1 MNNHSLSVLMRM
13 TTLGGGA
20 ILLII
25 LNNDFLA
32 QVYFSDQITNTGAVF
47 NTAILLLFLLGLA
60 KLVRLLLSYAFE
72 ERQVARFLKAME
84 AEAESP
90 ELKVSDK
97 SIIARRYKMIRM
109 LDSRGVT
116 VNHSAL
122 AATLVADE
130 STRSSFPR
138 FINNS
143 MILLGVFGTIVSLS
157 IALVGASDLLG
168 GSGGSTGNMDNM
180 GTVIHGMSTALSTTM
195 TAILCYLFYGY
206 FFLKFN
212 DVQTRLFSSIEQL
225 TTLHIL
231 PRYSR
236 SGDTLV
242 DDIAGLVSSL
252 EKTAFLMQN
261 MQGEMLSATR
271 ELRSVIETVQQQ
283 TLPLTDDIKVIKQI
297 LREGFR
303 LGGDE

>member
-1 MNNHSLSVLMRM
+1 MNNNSLSVLMRM
-13 TTLGGGA
+13 AMLGGGV
-20 ILLII
+20 ILIALWKSNFI
-25 LNNDFLA
+25 A
-32 QVYFSDQITNTGAVF
+32 QVYFSDQITNTGFVF
-47 NTAILLLFLLGLA
+47 NTTILLLFLLGLG
-60 KLVRLLLSYAFE
+60 KLVKLLLGYMFE
-72 ERQVARFLKAME
+72 ERQLARFLKAME
-84 AEAESP
+84 ADEESP
-90 ELKVSDK
+90 ESKISDK
-97 SIIARRYKMIRM
+97 SIVARRYQMIRM
-109 LDSRGVT
+109 LDARGVT

-157 IALVGASDLLG
+157 IALVGASDLLAG
-168 GSGGSTGNMDNM
+168 DSSGGNM

-195 TAILCYLFYGY
+195 TAIFCYLFFGY
-206 FFLKFN
+206 FYLKFN
-212 DVQTRLFSSIEQL
+212 DVQTCIFSAVEQL

-236 SGDTLV
+236 SADTLV
-242 DDIAGLVSSL
+242 NDVAGLVGSL
-252 EKTAFLMQN
+252 EKTASLMQG
-261 MQGEMLSATR
+261 MQGEMLAATR
-271 ELRSVIETVQQQ
+271 ELSSVIDTVQQQ
-283 TLPLTDDIKVIKQI
+283 TAPLSNDIKVIKKI

>member
-1 MNNHSLSVLMRM
+1 MNNNSFSVLVRM
-13 TTLGGGA
+13 ATLGAMA
-20 ILLII
+20 ILIALWKR
-25 LNNDFLA
+25 DFID
-32 QVYFSDQITNTGAVF
+32 QVYFSNQISNVGQVF
-47 NTAILLLFLLGLA
+47 NTVILLLFLLGLA
-60 KLVRLLLSYAFE
+60 KLAKLLMGYMFE
-72 ERQVARFLKAME
+72 ERQVAKFQKAME
-84 AEAESP
+84 ADEEFP
-90 ELKVSDK
+90 EKKVSDK
-97 SIIARRYKMIRM
+97 SIIARRYQMIRS
-109 LDSRGVT
+109 LDSRGVA

-143 MILLGVFGTIVSLS
+143 MILMGVFGTIIALS

-168 GSGGSTGNMDNM
+168 QNSSGGSM

-195 TAILCYLFYGY
+195 TAIFCYLFYGY
-206 FFLKFN
+206 FYLKFN
-212 DVQTRLFSSIEQL
+212 DVQTRLFSSVEQL

-231 PRYSR
+231 PCYSR
-236 SGDTLV
+236 SADTLV
-242 DDIAGLVSSL
+242 DDVAGLVGSL

-271 ELRSVIETVQQQ
+271 ELRTVIESVQQQ
-283 TLPLTDDIKVIKQI
+283 TAPLTDDIKVIKKV

>member
-1 MNNHSLSVLMRM
+1 MNNNSFSVLMRM
-13 TTLGGGA
+13 VTLSGLA
-20 ILLII
+20 VLLAL
-25 LNNDFLA
+25 LNRDFLG
-32 QVYFSDQITNTGAVF
+32 QVYFSNQITNIGQVF
-47 NTAILLLFLLGLA
+47 NVVILLLFLLGLA
-60 KLVRLLLSYAFE
+60 KLARLLMGYMYE

-84 AEAESP
+84 ADSDTP
-90 ELKVSDK
+90 DKKVSEK
-97 SIIARRYKMIRM
+97 SIIARRYQMIRM
-109 LDSRGVT
+109 LDAKGVS

-143 MILLGVFGTIVSLS
+143 MILLGVFGTIVALS

-168 GSGGSTGNMDNM
+168 KDSSGGSM

-195 TAILCYLFYGY
+195 TAIFCYLFYGY
-206 FFLKFN
+206 FYLKFN
-212 DVQTRLFSSIEQL
+212 DVQTRLFSSVEQL

-236 SGDTLV
+236 SADTLV
-242 DDIAGLVSSL
+242 DDVAGLVGSL

-261 MQGEMLSATR
+261 MQGEMLAATR
-271 ELRSVIETVQQQ
+271 ELRSVIESVHQQ
-283 TLPLTDDIKVIKQI
+283 TSPLTDDIRVIKKI

-303 LGGDE
+303 LGSDE

>member
-1 MNNHSLSVLMRM
+1 MNNNSFSVLTRM
-13 TTLGGGA
+13 ATLGGIA
-20 ILLII
+20 ILLA
-25 LNNDFLA
+25 LWKRDFLS
-32 QVYFSDQITNTGAVF
+32 QVYFSNQITNIGQVF
-47 NTAILLLFLLGLA
+47 NVAILLLFLLGLA
-60 KLVRLLLSYAFE
+60 KLARLLMGYMFE
-72 ERQVARFLKAME
+72 ERQVAKFQKAME
-84 AEAESP
+84 AEEDTP
-90 ELKVSDK
+90 EKRVSEK
-97 SIIARRYKMIRM
+97 SIIARRYQMIRV
-109 LDSRGVT
+109 LDAKGVT

-143 MILLGVFGTIVSLS
+143 MILMGVFGTIVALS

-168 GSGGSTGNMDNM
+168 QDSSGGSM

-195 TAILCYLFYGY
+195 TAIFCYLFYGY
-206 FFLKFN
+206 FYLKFN
-212 DVQTRLFSSIEQL
+212 DVQTRLFSSVEQL

-236 SGDTLV
+236 SADTLV
-242 DDIAGLVSSL
+242 DDVAGLVGSL

-271 ELRSVIETVQQQ
+271 ELRSVIESVQQQ
-283 TLPLTDDIKVIKQI
+283 TAPLTDDIKVIKKV

-303 LGGDE
+303 LGSDE

>member
-1 MNNHSLSVLMRM
+1 MNNNSISVLIRM
-13 TTLGGGA
+13 AMLAGGA
-20 ILLII
+20 ILLA
-25 LNNDFLA
+25 LWKSDFLA
-32 QVYFSDQITNTGAVF
+32 QVYFSEQITNTGQVF
-47 NTAILLLFLLGLA
+47 NTVILLLFLFGLGR
-60 KLVRLLLSYAFE
+60 LVKLLLSYSFE
-72 ERQVARFLKAME
+72 ERQLSKFQKAMDAEDE
-84 AEAESP
+84 AP
-90 ELKVSDK
+90 ELAVSDK
-97 SIIARRYKMIRM
+97 SIIARRYQMIRM
-109 LDSRGVT
+109 LDARGVA

-143 MILLGVFGTIVSLS
+143 MILLGVFGTIASLS

-168 GSGGSTGNMDNM
+168 GSGSTGSM

-206 FFLKFN
+206 FFIKFN
-212 DVQTRLFSSIEQL
+212 DVQTNFFSAVELL

-236 SGDTLV
+236 SADTLA
-242 DDIAGLVSSL
+242 DDVAGLVASL

-271 ELRSVIETVQQQ
+271 DLRSVIETVQQQ
-283 TLPLTDDIKVIKQI
+283 TTPLTDDIKVIKKV

>member
-1 MNNHSLSVLMRM
+1 MNNNSLSVLMRM
-13 TTLGGGA
+13 AMLGGGV
-20 ILLII
+20 ILIALWKS
-25 LNNDFLA
+25 DFIA
-32 QVYFSDQITNTGAVF
+32 QVYFSDQITNTGFVF
-47 NTAILLLFLLGLA
+47 NTTILLLFLLGLG
-60 KLVRLLLSYAFE
+60 KLVKLLLSYMFE
-72 ERQVARFLKAME
+72 ERQLARFLKAME
-84 AEAESP
+84 ADEESP
-90 ELKVSDK
+90 ESKVSDK
-97 SIIARRYKMIRM
+97 SIVARRYQMIRM
-109 LDSRGVT
+109 LDARGVT

-143 MILLGVFGTIVSLS
+143 MILLGVFGTIASLS

-168 GSGGSTGNMDNM
+168 GDSSGGNM

-195 TAILCYLFYGY
+195 TAIFCYLFFGY
-206 FFLKFN
+206 FYLKFN
-212 DVQTRLFSSIEQL
+212 DVQTRLFSAVEQL

-236 SGDTLV
+236 SADTLV
-242 DDIAGLVSSL
+242 NDVAGLVGSL
-252 EKTAFLMQN
+252 EKTASLMQG
-261 MQGEMLSATR
+261 MQGEMLAATR
-271 ELRSVIETVQQQ
+271 ELSSVIDTVQQQ
-283 TLPLTDDIKVIKQI
+283 TAPLSNDIKVIKKI

>member
-1 MNNHSLSVLMRM
+1 MNNNSLSVLIRM
-13 TTLGGGA
+13 TMLGGGA
-20 ILLII
+20 ILLAFWKS
-25 LNNDFLA
+25 DFIA
-32 QVYFSDQITNTGAVF
+32 QVYFSDQITNTGLVF
-47 NTAILLLFLLGLA
+47 NTVILLLFFLGLG
-60 KLVRLLLSYAFE
+60 KLARLLMSYMFE

-84 AEAESP
+84 AEEESP
-90 ELKVSDK
+90 EMKVSDK
-97 SIIARRYKMIRM
+97 SIIARRYQMIRM
-109 LDSRGVT
+109 LDARGVT

-122 AATLVADE
+122 ASTLVADE

-143 MILLGVFGTIVSLS
+143 MILMGVFGTIAALS

-168 GSGGSTGNMDNM
+168 GEGRGGNM

-195 TAILCYLFYGY
+195 TAIFCYLFYGY
-206 FFLKFN
+206 FYLKFN
-212 DVQTRLFSSIEQL
+212 DVQTRFFSSVEQL

-236 SGDTLV
+236 SADTLV
-242 DDIAGLVSSL
+242 DDVAGLVGSL

-283 TLPLTDDIKVIKQI
+283 TTPLTDDIKVIKKV